1 MTKEFTAFQK
11 IPRLSRGCVITE
23 KIDGTNAS
31 IYIGE
36 DGEFLAGSRNRWIT
50 PEDDNFGF
58 AKWAYEN
65 KESLL
70 RLGYGQHFGEWW
82 GSGIQRAYGLKD
94 GEKRFSLF
102 NVGRWKDGL
111 PEGLPSNLG
120 LVPVLYQGAFS
131 SNVVDAALLQL
142 KLKGSQAVSGFMRPE
157 GVIVYHAAS
166 GMLFKK
172 TIEKD
177 EEPKGK
183 NS

>member
-36 DGEFLAGSRNRWIT
+36 DGEFLVGSRNRWIT

-65 KESLL
+65 KEALL
-70 RLGYGQHFGEWW
+70 RLGYGHHFGEWW
-82 GSGIQRAYGLKD
+82 GIGIQRHYG
-94 GEKRFSLF
+94 ETRRNFSLF
-102 NVGRWKDGL
+102 NVGRWKSGL
-111 PEGLPSNLG
+111 PEGLPENLSV
-120 LVPVLYQGAFS
+120 VPVIYEGVFNSDAVDS
-131 SNVVDAALLQL
+131 SLELLAQ
-142 KLKGSQAVSGFMRPE
+142 KGSFASPCFMKPE
-157 GVIVYHAAS
+157 GIIIYHAAS

-183 NS
+183 NV